1 MKVLI
6 AGENVKFLLILNF
19 LWAFTTQQATSGLS
33 SNDVATLL
41 KQNLLKSFN
50 TTDFLGISIPSL
62 RGEISLSKV
71 TGCIVRCLR
80 RNEASDVGSSDNQS
94 ATAAAAARCLS

>member
-1 MKVLI
+1 MGI
-6 AGENVKFLLILNF
+6 HNSTGYIWANF
-19 LWAFTTQQATSGLS
+19 SHHF
-33 SNDVATLL
+33 NDVVALL

-62 RGEISLSKV
+62 RGEIALSKV